1 MGISENDYQKV
12 WNSTLQIIK
21 DSNTYDEAIY
31 NTYIKPTRLFRIND
45 DVALISVPNNPVP
58 SFPEAWIS
66 GVLLSRKRPEAIT
79 HCKSS

>member
-31 NTYIKPTRLFRIND
+31 NTYIKPTQT
-45 DVALISVPNNPVP
+45 VS
-58 SFPEAWIS
+58 
-66 GVLLSRKRPEAIT
+66 
-79 HCKSS
+79 HQ